1 MFKFH
6 LDMGKWQLE
15 VLRMGI
21 YMAFPVILF
30 HYFNLPENYEDKVI
44 KFKREMFP
52 PERPEPQQKI
62 SDLKRIFQERREAEL
77 KRVFEE

>member
-1 MFKFH
+1 MA
-6 LDMGKWQLE
+6 KWQLE